1 MILEKTFKTLTAV
14 IFAIL
19 YFSNMAFSQEPV
31 KLLMRADDM
40 GKTYGR
46 TKGIIKAHK
55 EGIITSA
62 SIMPT
67 SAYFEESVKL
77 CKENPSLAVGIHI
90 SIADITQRP
99 VLSPEVIPSIVGPNG
114 FFYENTSQ
122 LEKVNPKIEEIEKE
136 IRAQIGKA
144 RASGLHFVYL
154 DWHRSVSPEVQ
165 DLIAKICKDEKLIY
179 GQAKDG
185 FVYGYK
191 WTSLVSESWP
201 KQELP
206 DGQTAYYAA
215 SAFDEA
221 KRQTFFNSLNNLKP
235 GKYIVAVH
243 PGSAEPER
251 SSMTELLCSPVT
263 KEIIK
268 TNKIQ
273 LVSYYDLWEEE
284 YGKTK

>member
-1 MILEKTFKTLTAV
+1 MTLKRTYKLIAV
-14 IFAIL
+14 IFAVL
-19 YFSNMAFSQEPV
+19 YFNNMAFAQESI

-46 TKGIIKAHK
+46 TMGIIKAHK

-77 CKENPSLAVGIHI
+77 CKENPSLAVGIHL

-99 VLSPEVIPSIVGPNG
+99 VLSPELIPSIVAPNG
-114 FFYENTSQ
+114 FFYENSAQ
-122 LEKVNPKIEEIEKE
+122 IEKVNPKIEEIEKE

-144 RASGLHFVYL
+144 RATGLHFVYL

-165 DLIAKICKDEKLIY
+165 DLILKICKDEKLIY
-179 GQAKDG
+179 GQARNG
-185 FVYGYK
+185 FVYDYK

-215 SAFDEA
+215 QPFDAA
-221 KRQTFFNSLNNLKP
+221 KQQTFFDSLKKLAP

-251 SSMTELLCSPVT
+251 NSMTELLCSPHT

-268 TNKIQ
+268 ARNIQ

-284 YGKTK
+284 YGKTN

>member
-1 MILEKTFKTLTAV
+1 MTFKKTYTKL
-14 IFAIL
+14 IAIIIAL
-19 YFSNMAFSQEPV
+19 FYFSSMAFSQETV

-77 CKENPSLAVGIHI
+77 CKENPTLAVGIHI

-99 VLSPEVIPSIVGPNG
+99 VLSPELIPSLVTANG
-114 FFYENTSQ
+114 FFYENTAQ
-122 LEKVNPKIEEIEKE
+122 LEKAKPKIEEIEKE

-144 RASGLHFVYL
+144 RATGLHFVYL

-165 DLIAKICKDEKLIY
+165 DLILKICKDEKLIY

-201 KQELP
+201 RQELP

-215 SAFDEA
+215 PAFDET
-221 KRQTFFNSLNNLKP
+221 KKQTFLNSLNNLTP

-251 SSMTELLCSPVT
+251 NSMTGLLCLPET
-263 KEIIK
+263 KKIIK
-268 TNKIQ
+268 EKNIR
-273 LVSYYDLWEEE
+273 LVSYNDLWEEE